1 MKYLRVSV
9 RIYFIC
15 REIIMGMNLLYLFT
29 FPKFSNCQR
38 KNLGI
43 FFLNE
48 TLEQTFFNDI

>member
-1 MKYLRVSV
+1 
-9 RIYFIC
+9 
-15 REIIMGMNLLYLFT
+15 MGMNLLYLFT